1 MSYNIRSQKWGDPT
15 RGTESGEIEWS
26 LDLSGGLKMAS
37 GFSMN
42 DFTGAMQA
50 AFDKWESVADI
61 DFTYVGGAGGAAGL
75 CMRRHHR
82 FNAAFRQGQS
92 KIVTVGNILFC

>member
-61 DFTYVGGAGGAAGL
+61 DFTYVGGAGGAERTSFEG
-75 CMRRHHR
+75 RP
-82 FNAAFRQGQS
+82 
-92 KIVTVGNILFC
+92 